1 MTSETVEPQN
11 QEVRSGRRRVIGAV
25 LVVALLVLLA
35 SLRGILTVYT
45 DFLWFED
52 LQRTSIWT
60 GILSAQ
66 VVLSVIFV
74 ALFFV
79 LAWLNLVIA
88 DRIAPALRPPGPEEE
103 LLARWHETAGRRN
116 GLIRFAIA
124 GFFALVT
131 GAGAAAQWNEWLL
144 FTNPISFNEVDP
156 VFGRDLSFYIFRL
169 PFLTFVVS
177 WFFAA
182 FIIIGIITTIWHYI
196 NGGIRIQTIDRRTT
210 PQVKAHISVILAILA
225 ALKAA
230 DYYLQRFEL
239 LGSTQGF
246 ARGAFSTDLNASLPA
261 IELLLL
267 ISLFSVLLL
276 VANIWRRGWA
286 LPSIAVGLWAL
297 IAVVAGSIYPAVI
310 QQFQVAPDELAR
322 ESVFIERH
330 IESTRVGLGLADV
343 VDGDFTFDEADLTT
357 EEVLASADILSNVR
371 LLDPR
376 IVDDSFTLLQR
387 DREIYDDFG
396 QKVDIDRYE
405 IEGETTPVV
414 VGVREL
420 GDQASLSWEVRHAV
434 RTHGYGLVL
443 APANDFNTSGEPIFL
458 IGDAPLN
465 NNLEDEVFLNQPQVY
480 FGEGIDQYA
489 VTGTTS
495 GEFDPDGAEYTGDGG
510 IPMSSF
516 FSRLAFSFRF
526 GAIEPLIS
534 GIVTDETEVIFARD
548 VTERA
553 RRIAPFLQYDS
564 NPYPVVVDGG
574 ISYVIDA
581 YTTSDRFPYAEFAET
596 NQLPSDSGLLR
607 NFNYVRNSVKVVVDA
622 YDGDVDFYV
631 VDNEDPILNSYRQVF
646 GDLFRSASEM
656 PDEVSSHLRYPEDL
670 FIVQTGMWGRYYLDN
685 VSQFFSGD
693 LAWAVADNS
702 DSQSAGTAITRIDR
716 SDPANPRI
724 VPDRSRPVDPYY
736 QLTRLPDEDETTFVI
751 SRPFVPA
758 GGLRE
763 LTSYFVGRSDTDGR
777 LELREYA
784 MSPDGNVL
792 VTGPFQ
798 VDETLNAD
806 PQISEESTELGR
818 GGSQFLS
825 GNLQVL
831 LIEDTVVYVRPF
843 FVRREPPAENPNQ
856 ITEPEVTF
864 VAVVQGDRIGFGP
877 TYAGALQEL
886 FRLTPEQAAS
896 LVSGSAGPV
905 LPLDPDVTE
914 GPRGSIDLGEQGA
927 EVREEL
933 ERILSLFE
941 DADSALPDFGE
952 FGELQADALT
962 QLEDLLADI
971 EAEQVEP
978 DSEDP
983 EDDNETESA

>member
-1 MTSETVEPQN
+1 MSIESDEPKT
-11 QEVRSGRRRVIGAV
+11 EVVRSGRRRVFGAV
-25 LVVALLVLLA
+25 AIVALLVLLA
-35 SLRGILTVYT
+35 SLRGLLTLYT

-52 LQRTSIWT
+52 LQRTSIWA

-66 VVLSVIFV
+66 VVLSVVFI
-74 ALFFV
+74 AIFFV
-79 LAWLNLVIA
+79 LAWINLVIA

-103 LLARWHETAGRRN
+103 LLVRWHETVGRRN
-116 GLIRFAIA
+116 GLVRFALA
-124 GFFALVT
+124 GFFALVA
-131 GAGAAAQWNEWLL
+131 GAGAAAQWNEWIL
-144 FTNPISFNEVDP
+144 FTNPIPFGELDP
-156 VFGRDLSFYIFRL
+156 IFGRDLSFYVFRL

-182 FIIIGIITTIWHYI
+182 FIIIGIITTVWHYI
-196 NGGIRIQTIDRRTT
+196 NGGIRIQTIDGRTT

-225 ALKAA
+225 ALKAV

-239 LGSTQGF
+239 LGSGQGF
-246 ARGAFSTDLNASLPA
+246 ARGAFFTDLNASLPA

-267 ISLFSVLLL
+267 ISIFSVGLL

-297 IAVVAGSIYPAVI
+297 IAVVAGGIYPAVI

-322 ESVFIERH
+322 ERDFIERN
-330 IESTRVGLGLADV
+330 IAGTRDGLGLADV
-343 VDGDFTFDEADLTT
+343 TPGDFTFDEAPLTRD
-357 EEVLASADILSNVR
+357 EILGSGDILSNVR

-376 IVDDSFTLLQR
+376 IVDDSFTLLQQDR
-387 DREIYDDFG
+387 DLYAEFS
-396 QKVDIDRYE
+396 QKIDIDRYE
-405 IEGETTPVV
+405 IDGETTPVV
-414 VGVREL
+414 VGVREI

-434 RTHGYGLVL
+434 RTHGYGIVL
-443 APANDFNTSGEPIFL
+443 APANDFNVTGEPVFL

-465 NNLEDEVFLNQPQVY
+465 NSLEDQVFIDQPQVY
-480 FGEGIDQYA
+480 FGEDLNQYA

-495 GEFDPDGAEYTGDGG
+495 GEFDPDNAEYTGAGG
-510 IPMSSF
+510 VPMSSF

-553 RRIAPFLQYDS
+553 QRIAPFLQYDS

-581 YTTSDRFPYAEFAET
+581 YTTSDRFPYAEFADT
-596 NQLPSDSGLLR
+596 AQLPDDSGLVR

-631 VDNEDPILNSYRQVF
+631 VDPDDPILNSYRQVF
-646 GDLFRSASEM
+646 GDLFQSAADM
-656 PDEVSSHLRYPEDL
+656 PDEIREHLRYPEDL

-685 VSQFFSGD
+685 VTDFFSGD

-702 DSQSAGTAITRIDR
+702 DSQSAGNAITRIDR

-736 QLTRLPDEDETTFVI
+736 QLTRLPDEDEVSFLI

-763 LTSYFVGRSDTDGR
+763 LTSYFVGRVDTSGQ
-777 LELREYA
+777 LELREYE
-784 MSPDGNVL
+784 MSTGGNVL

-806 PQISEESTELGR
+806 PQISEESTELGQS
-818 GGSQFLS
+818 GSQFLS
-825 GNLQVL
+825 GNREVL

-856 ITEPEVTF
+856 ITEPEVKF
-864 VAVVQGDRIGFGP
+864 VAIVQGDRIGFAP
-877 TYAGALQEL
+877 TYAGAVANLFNLTTEEAATLVGGAPPEL
-886 FRLTPEQAAS
+886 LEAENATGP
-896 LVSGSAGPV
+896 SGSF
-905 LPLDPDVTE
+905 D
-914 GPRGSIDLGEQGA
+914 IGEVPP
-927 EVREEL
+927 EVRERL
-933 ERILSLFE
+933 EDILAQFDEAEES
-941 DADSALPDFGE
+941 LPDFAE
-952 FGELQADALT
+952 FERLRSDALERLESLFNDIAIDEQ
-962 QLEDLLADI
+962 QLEED
-971 EAEQVEP
+971 AEPVE
-978 DSEDP
+978 E
-983 EDDNETESA
+983 ETESA